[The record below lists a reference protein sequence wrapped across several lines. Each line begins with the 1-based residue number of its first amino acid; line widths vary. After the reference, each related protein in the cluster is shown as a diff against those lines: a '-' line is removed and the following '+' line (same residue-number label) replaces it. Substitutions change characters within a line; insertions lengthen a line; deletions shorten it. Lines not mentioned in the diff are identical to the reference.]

1 MFLSVQILRKMGDLI
16 LPGIVKKIGGFTT
29 TNQRFIPIKS
39 ELITIRELI
48 IKTNV

>member
-1 MFLSVQILRKMGDLI
+1 MFLSVQILRKMGVLI
-16 LPGIVKKIGGFTT
+16 LPGIVKKIGGFTK
-29 TNQRFIPIKS
+29 TNPRYNPIKS